1 MVAAGPVQGRNL
13 RLIASALLLWTA
25 SGGGAAWAGPAGP
38 EAPGWG
44 EGLPPLR
51 VFTARDTG
59 LKTMAW
65 SAAQDRRGTMYFG
78 CDTVISFDGDRWHSE
93 DTDQSYA
100 IRGLDIGPNGRIWVG
115 GVNQIGWFES
125 IGQGR
130 LEYHSLMSRLPDLG
144 GDLGEVWKVFAEGN
158 EGAVFV
164 AREKILRWD
173 GRRFTSWDYPGAG
186 ILWATRTETSV
197 YFHYPPV
204 GLMRLGPAGPSVAVP
219 ASVVG
224 SSAIRWLDDSRPD
237 WLLLT
242 SDGLRTLRQGTCVPL
257 EGDASTFVRLNT
269 PTSAARIEGDLLAI
283 GTLKGGIAIVDRQG
297 RVRRLLNVRAGLPA
311 NQIYCLFADRD
322 GALWA
327 LGPSSIARLAIR
339 SGVSVYGQ
347 SSGYPAGGCESVAE
361 HAGQIYAVSHSDILR
376 LARDAETGS
385 GGQFVPLGITSNRF
399 YSLLSLPQG
408 VFVGHFHGLGI
419 LSGQELHPLTPSEAS
434 VYRIVSSEA
443 RPGAIVASHDGTV
456 DRVDPLS
463 GRSTLVADSF
473 PDYGDS
479 LAEEPSGRLWIG
491 TQSKGLYVAF
501 PGAPRSIPAAPR
513 FGSLPKSGPTL
524 VTRAGSTVVALTRD
538 AAYFLDPDAGQF
550 RRVEGSPAGNP
561 SALSNADS
569 HGAAWAAYEPEAGGH
584 SPRLGK
590 ISWVEGRPVWIPQ
603 SLEGLASIGSPLFLY
618 SVPSGAGDELW
629 IAGSEALIH
638 VSPEAQR
645 QNPPPPRPLIHAWVM
660 GEGDG
665 AIRGVLPYS
674 THGIHVEYS
683 SLDYGKRESER
694 FQTMLVGAEGEWSA
708 PTNSADRDISGLREG
723 SYDFMVRLKADS
735 GQVGAPAILHFDIA
749 PPWWRTPLAYGIYG
763 LAGTLSVL
771 AIVRI
776 RQRSLRRRAMI
787 LEELIRQRTDDLEK
801 ANAAKTKFVASMS
814 HEIRNPMGGILG
826 TSLALSH
833 TPLGPEQRDL
843 VSTLRNCAV
852 FLASLVE
859 DVLDFAAIEAGALKI
874 SHAPLVPREVL
885 ATVVKM
891 LAPGAGEARLE
902 IEVDPEMPGSIVGDA
917 ARIQQVIVNFTVNS
931 LKFGGKNIRLSVG
944 RKDGCAVFAV
954 ADDGSGIAAEEQKK
968 LFVQFSRLE
977 SVRNASI
984 PGSGLGLA
992 LSRALAER
1000 MGGSVGVESAP
1011 GRGST
1016 FYLNLPLVTG
1026 VSADPRPR
1034 EFRVHGARAL
1044 VVEDIDY
1051 NAGALGW
1058 MLEGL
1063 GFQVEFAADGD
1074 EALRRLA
1081 SAYYEVIF
1089 LDCDLPKVSGLEV
1102 ARRFRN
1108 SETEGRRSFIV
1119 ATTALSTL
1127 GDQDACLASGMDAF
1141 LAKPITPE
1149 KLSAVLAGTRALAP
1163 ETEPGAPEI
1172 DLGMIRRMAEG
1183 VPGRLEGEL
1192 AKFSASLGQTVLG
1205 VAQARASG
1213 SRTALASAA
1222 HRVLSHARMVGAAR
1236 LAGTASDL
1244 QEFAGAYSES
1254 ELEEQIGLLARQAA
1268 ELGDA
1273 VGRAGQTSAPP
1284 P

>member
-1 MVAAGPVQGRNL
+1 
-13 RLIASALLLWTA
+13 
-25 SGGGAAWAGPAGP
+25 
-38 EAPGWG
+38 
-44 EGLPPLR
+44 
-51 VFTARDTG
+51 
-59 LKTMAW
+59 MAW

-78 CDTVISFDGDRWHSE
+78 CDTVVSFDGDRWHSE
-93 DTDQSYA
+93 DIDQSYA

-125 IGQGR
+125 VGQGR

-158 EGAVFV
+158 DGAVFV

-186 ILWATRTETSV
+186 ILWATRTDTAV

-204 GLMRLGPAGPSVAVP
+204 GLLQLGRAGPTVAVP

-224 SSAIRWLDDSRPD
+224 SAAVRWLDDSRPD

-242 SDGLRTLRQGTCVPL
+242 SGGLLVLHQGACVPL
-257 EGDASTFVRLNT
+257 EGDATTFVRLNT
-269 PTSAARIEGDLLAI
+269 PTSVARLDDDLLAI
-283 GTLKGGIAIVDRQG
+283 GTLKGGIAIVDRSG
-297 RVRRLLNVRAGLPA
+297 NMRRLLNVRAGLPA
-311 NQIYCLFADRD
+311 NQIYSLFADRD

-327 LGPSSIARLAIR
+327 MGPSSIARLAIR
-339 SGVSVYGQ
+339 SGVSLYGP
-347 SSGYPAGGCESVAE
+347 SNGYPAGGCESLAE
-361 HAGQIYAVSHSDILR
+361 HAGQIYAVSHSDILH
-376 LARDAETGS
+376 LAREGAIGG

-408 VFVGHFHGLGI
+408 VIVGHFHGLGI
-419 LSGQELHPLTPSEAS
+419 LSAQELHPVTASEAIVYRIAPSEAQPGS
-434 VYRIVSSEA
+434 V
-443 RPGAIVASHDGTV
+443 VASHDGTV
-456 DRVDPLS
+456 DRVDPRS
-463 GRSTLVADSF
+463 GRSTLIADSF

-501 PGAPRSIPAAPR
+501 PGGTRSVPASPR

-538 AAYFLDPDAGQF
+538 AAYYLDQPTGQF

-569 HGAAWAAYEPEAGGH
+569 QGDAWAAYEPEPGGH

-590 ISWVEGRPVWIPQ
+590 ISWAGGGAVWIPQ
-603 SLEGLASIGSPLFLY
+603 SFEGLASIGSPLFLH
-618 SVPSGAGDELW
+618 SVHSGAGDELW

-638 VSPEAQR
+638 VGPGAQ
-645 QNPPPPRPLIHAWVM
+645 QKHPPPPRPLVHAWVM
-660 GEGDG
+660 GSGAGDG
-665 AIRGVLPYS
+665 SIRGVLPYS
-674 THGIHVEYS
+674 TAGVHVEYS

-694 FQTMLVGAEGEWSA
+694 FQTMLVGAEGGWSA

-723 SYDFMVRLKADS
+723 SYDFMVRLKSDS
-735 GQVGAPAILHFDIA
+735 GEVGAPAILHFDIA
-749 PPWWRTPLAYGIYG
+749 PPWWRTPLSYGIYG

-776 RQRSLRRRAMI
+776 RQRSLRRRAWI
-787 LEELIRQRTDDLEK
+787 LEQMIRRRTEDLEK

-833 TPLGPEQRDL
+833 TSLGPEQREL
-843 VSTLRNCAV
+843 VSTLRNCAT

-859 DVLDFAAIEAGALKI
+859 EVLDFAAIEAGALKI
-874 SHAPLVPREVL
+874 TQAPLAPREVL
-885 ATVVKM
+885 DTVVKM
-891 LAPGAGEARLE
+891 LAPKAGQAHMEA
-902 IEVDPEMPGSIVGDA
+902 EVDPAMPASIVGDA
-917 ARIQQVIVNFTVNS
+917 ARIQQVIVNFAVNS
-931 LKFGGKNIRLSVG
+931 LKFGGKNIRLSA
-944 RKDGCAVFAV
+944 RREDGCAVFAV
-954 ADDGSGIAAEEQKK
+954 ADDGAGISAEEQKK

-977 SVRNASI
+977 SVRNSSI

-1011 GRGST
+1011 GRGSI

-1026 VSADPRPR
+1026 ASADPRPR
-1034 EFRVHGARAL
+1034 EFRVDGARAL

-1063 GFQVEFAADGD
+1063 GFHVEFAADGD

-1081 SAYYEVIF
+1081 TVSYEVIF
-1089 LDCDLPKVSGLEV
+1089 LDCDLPKVSGTEV
-1102 ARRFRN
+1102 ARRFRA
-1108 SETEGRRSFIV
+1108 SETEGRRAFIV
-1119 ATTALSTL
+1119 ATTALSTV
-1127 GDQDACLASGMDAF
+1127 GDQDACLAAGMDAF

-1149 KLSAVLAGTRALAP
+1149 KLSAVLAETRALAP
-1163 ETEPGAPEI
+1163 EVDPGRAAGAAPAGLEV

-1183 VPGRLEGEL
+1183 VPGRLEREL
-1192 AKFSASLGQTVLG
+1192 AKFTASLDETVLG
-1205 VAQARASG
+1205 VTRARASG
-1213 SRTALASAA
+1213 SRAALGSAA
-1222 HRVLSHARMVGAAR
+1222 HRVLSHARMVGAGK
-1236 LAGTASDL
+1236 LAETAADL
-1244 QEFAGAYSES
+1244 QEFAVAYSES
-1254 ELEEQIGLLARQAA
+1254 EVAEQIALLDREAA
-1268 ELGDA
+1268 DLKEAL
-1273 VGRAGQTSAPP
+1273 GRAVDPP
-1284 P
+1284 PSPS